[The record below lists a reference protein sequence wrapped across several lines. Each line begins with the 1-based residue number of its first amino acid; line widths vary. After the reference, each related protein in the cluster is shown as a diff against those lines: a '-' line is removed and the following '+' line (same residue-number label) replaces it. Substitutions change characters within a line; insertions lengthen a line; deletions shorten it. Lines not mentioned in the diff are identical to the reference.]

1 MSAVLSDCLSVCLSV
16 CLSTYP
22 SGHPTFQQ
30 ADPHALDEEQ
40 HGNPYRE
47 LCLLSG
53 HRQPVHKVETLDC
66 NRQGGKEEGR
76 GVGREGKGEVG
87 RGGEGGGESGRGGEG
102 RREIGRVESGE
113 RKIGGWGKRRKE
125 KSKDGH
131 FVSSNENLT
140 LARTQYFELLNMLR
154 VRWSSAGVSLRV
166 PTLEASM
173 FPNFVCRFISLS
185 EDCTAS
191 IWNSEV
197 CGGACT
203 DSMAGGQGSKVDS
216 LFLIVTFNPSLSHL
230 VSSRTAA
237 MCWTLK
243 ATVHRL

>member
-1 MSAVLSDCLSVCLSV
+1 MSLKQLKHHFCPCVLCCLTVCPSVCL
-16 CLSTYP
+16 CTYP
-22 SGHPTFQQ
+22 SGHPTCQQ

-66 NRQGGKEEGR
+66 NRQGVERSGGEEGR
-76 GVGREGKGEVG
+76 GGGREGEEGEGEG
-87 RGGEGGGESGRGGEG
+87 RGGEGGRGR
-102 RREIGRVESGE
+102 GE

-125 KSKDGH
+125 KSRDGH
-131 FVSSNENLT
+131 FISSNENLT
-140 LARTQYFELLNMLR
+140 LVRTQYFELLTMLR

-166 PTLEASM
+166 PTLEASI
-173 FPNFVCRFISLS
+173 FLYFVCRFISLS

-197 CGGACT
+197 CGAVVCT
-203 DSMAGGQGSKVDS
+203 DSIRGGSECKGRRH
-216 LFLIVTFNPSLSHL
+216 LSHCDL
-230 VSSRTAA
+230 
-237 MCWTLK
+237 
-243 ATVHRL
+243 